1 MGLAGLNS
9 VTCPRFWHY
18 ECMVENTADRSDNLP
33 VGYMVPTKQVRL
45 TDLQARKVSGSPFA
59 MLTAYDY
66 STAKAFAAAGVEVL
80 LVGDSAANVVFGYP
94 TTSHISMDE
103 MCYLAAA
110 VVRGADKA
118 FVMVDLPFGS
128 YEASDEQAVRSSTEI
143 LHRSGAHCVK
153 LEGGVRIAPR
163 IKAIKDAGIPVC
175 AHIGFTPQSVNN
187 LGGFKVQGR
196 GAGSGQLI
204 ADMQAV
210 VEAGADIV
218 LMEMVPSDVAKRVTA
233 ECPVPTASA
242 RVRIVMARFW
252 CGMTWSHSQ
261 RMGTAPSSPSSG
273 ATWARYSPAPLRRI
287 RKKSKKAHSRPRNTP
302 STASAG
308 QPSASPRQLAPQK
321 NLLSQCVRQHEHQP
335 GGAEQQQGSRQGHH
349 GCNIRV
355 SSPPDNSLA
364 STLVA
369 PPLRRHDKDGQRTQR
384 PSYQHHGRAIQ
395 VRPSEH
401 HRAHH

>member
-1 MGLAGLNS
+1 MGLVGLNS

-18 ECMVENTADRSDNLP
+18 ECMVENTADRSDNSP

-45 TDLQARKVSGSPFA
+45 TDLQARKGSDSPFA

-196 GAGSGQLI
+196 GAGSEQLI

-233 ECPVPTASA
+233 ECPVPT
-242 RVRIVMARFW
+242 I
-252 CGMTWSHSQ
+252 GI
-261 RMGTAPSSPSSG
+261 G
-273 ATWARYSPAPLRRI
+273 A
-287 RKKSKKAHSRPRNTP
+287 
-302 STASAG
+302 
-308 QPSASPRQLAPQK
+308 
-321 NLLSQCVRQHEHQP
+321 
-335 GGAEQQQGSRQGHH
+335 GAD
-349 GCNIRV
+349 C
-355 SSPPDNSLA
+355 
-364 STLVA
+364 
-369 PPLRRHDKDGQRTQR
+369 DGQVLVWHDMVAFPEDGHR
-384 PSYQHHGRAIQ
+384 PKFAKQWGNVGEVLTRAAAAYKKEVQ
-395 VRPSEH
+395 EGTFPAEEH
-401 HRAHH
+401 TFNS